1 MTPGELLAFSVVL
14 LAMAAAA
21 TAVTGW
27 IHLLSFAMIITL
39 GLAAEVLVGG
49 M

>member
-1 MTPGELLAFSVVL
+1 MTPGELLAFSAVL
-14 LAMAAAA
+14 LAMASAA

-27 IHLLSFAMIITL
+27 IHLLTFAMIITL
-39 GLAAEVLVGG
+39 GLAAEVILGG